1 MSKRTIYFLPRYI
14 GALKYY
20 EKLFPILRLRGLE
33 PTFLLFED
41 KGMRA
46 YCRER
51 MLPCDT
57 RFVYTGMH
65 IPLLTPI
72 LRETRLLSAFG
83 PFLDEAPYAFVT
95 EPGADQRARSLFKQA
110 KERGIPRYAL
120 QWALHTDP
128 RTPIRRS
135 LYSRYLALCN
145 RYGSPL
151 KVPVVGAYYLLL
163 RIAFRIADFFR
174 GGDVFTHARHYAEKL
189 GMIDDT
195 MRGYFLWCGWSED
208 QMRIVGLADYS
219 LMHAKIRALESPTV
233 RETMRARYGLRNAG
247 PVILVLSHPFYTG
260 RNSVYLSETEQ
271 QGYFGAIFDDIQRIY
286 SEDAAQIL
294 FKLHPREKKEAYG
307 AYGKKGIRV
316 FGNEADLDELVALSD
331 LCIAHPLTAANFT
344 IKASGKPALF
354 VNFSPLEYLDEGK
367 DIYHLRHIYKTRD
380 EFRSALH
387 TFKAGALPLQY
398 DASDVDTDS
407 LEKIAD
413 FVTGK

>member
-1 MSKRTIYFLPRYI
+1 MRKKTIYFLPRYI

-20 EKLFPILRLRGLE
+20 EKLFPVLRLRGFE
-33 PTFLLFED
+33 PMFLLFED
-41 KGMRA
+41 KGMLA

-51 MLPCDT
+51 TLPCDS

-65 IPLLTPI
+65 IPFLTPI
-72 LRETRLLSAFG
+72 LREMRLLSAFG
-83 PFLDEAPYAFVT
+83 PFLDEVPYALVT

-110 KERGIPRYAL
+110 QERGIRRYAL

-128 RTPIRRS
+128 RTHIRRS

-151 KVPVVGAYYLLL
+151 KVPFVGLYYLLL
-163 RIAFRIADFFR
+163 RIIFRTVDFFR
-174 GGDVFTHARHYAEKL
+174 GGDVFTHTHHYTEKL

-195 MRGYFLWCGWSED
+195 MRGYFLWCGWSEE
-208 QMRIVGLADYS
+208 QMRVVGLADYS
-219 LMHAKIRALESPTV
+219 LMYAKTRALASTAA
-233 RETMRARYGLRNAG
+233 RETIRARYGLRNAG

-260 RNSVYLSETEQ
+260 RNSVYLSEAEQ
-271 QGYFGAIFDDIQRIY
+271 RAYFGAIFDDIRRIY
-286 SEDAAQIL
+286 SEGAVQVL
-294 FKLHPREKKEAYG
+294 FKLHPREKKETYG
-307 AYGKKGIRV
+307 AYSKNGILV

-331 LCIAHPLTAANFT
+331 LYIAHPLTAANFT
-344 IKASGKPALF
+344 IKASDRPALF

-380 EFRSALH
+380 EFRSALR
-387 TFKAGALPLQY
+387 TFKEGTLPLQY
-398 DASDVDTDS
+398 DASDVDSGS

-413 FVTGK
+413 FITGH